1 MASVPAQAGAWGVV
15 FSLGEE
21 AVVDDSRTASNLGSG
36 AALGSIAKGFDAKG
50 EARVAPKGTDTRASR
65 GGRGEE
71 ADRSADRSADRAE
84 DQAIRTSVGAGFFS
98 RYFDG
103 QARAQLIEGKL
114 ELVVPSQIVA
124 QMLDRRFGDQLRQA
138 SGALRGSTGEVR
150 FRVDRTAFHDGKP
163 AADHAPAMKLDPKGG
178 GRDGGREPAREMGRE
193 VGREARPAKAA
204 GVRLRMEE
212 FLVGT
217 SNRLAH
223 SAVLRATDDDDFSGS
238 VFLHGP
244 CGMGKSHLL
253 QAAATRFLDRKPGA
267 LVRYTTAEAFT
278 NEFIAAIKVNKVD
291 VFRKAYRKL
300 HMLCLD
306 DVHFFSNKDSTQ
318 TELLHT
324 FDAIGMQG
332 SRVLMASD
340 EHPREIQR
348 LSSHLVSRFMAGAVC
363 RIETPDREL
372 RERLVRHL
380 GAKRGLQL
388 EDAAVNLLV
397 ERSAMAVGTLNGF
410 GGSVRELDG
419 LLIQVEA
426 VRRLLPE
433 FAGGNGA
440 IGVMLV
446 RKALGLGEVDRS
458 ATRVRRPIPLETI
471 VGEVCRCLTVDRV
484 EFVGKGR
491 HKRVVLA
498 RAVCGHL
505 CRKLTTLSYPEIA
518 RGMGRPNHST
528 IITACKRLGEDL
540 SRPDLPPFEDDIVLG
555 LPADM
560 RGLTLTQ
567 LVDAIADRIVRSAP

>member
-1 MASVPAQAGAWGVV
+1 MASGVGAGQGP
-15 FSLGEE
+15 
-21 AVVDDSRTASNLGSG
+21 
-36 AALGSIAKGFDAKG
+36 KGFDPKS
-50 EARVAPKGTDTRASR
+50 EARVAPKGTDARTS
-65 GGRGEE
+65 GRLGRDDEP
-71 ADRSADRSADRAE
+71 SGDRAE
-84 DQAIRTSVGAGFFS
+84 DQAIRTSVGPGFFS

-163 AADHAPAMKLDPKGG
+163 LADHAPSLQVEPKAGG
-178 GRDGGREPAREMGRE
+178 MVREAGREAGRE
-193 VGREARPAKAA
+193 VGRDAKPAKA
-204 GVRLRMEE
+204 GGMRLRMEE

-238 VFLHGP
+238 VFLHSP

-267 LVRYTTAEAFT
+267 LVKYTTAEAFT
-278 NEFIAAIKVNKVD
+278 NEFIAAIRVNKVD

-324 FDAIGMQG
+324 FDTIGMQG

-340 EHPREIQR
+340 EHPREIQK
-348 LSSHLVSRFMAGAVC
+348 LSTHLVSRFMAGAVC

-380 GAKRGLQL
+380 GAKRGLHL

-433 FAGGNGA
+433 FAGGNGH

-446 RKALGLGEVDRS
+446 RKALGLGDVDRS

-471 VGEVCRCLTVDRV
+471 VGEVCRCLTVDRA

-540 SRPDLPPFEDDIVLG
+540 ARPDLPPFEDDIVLG
-555 LPADM
+555 LPTEM